1 MLEIAYGIHEGHE
14 DSRIFLYSCSSW
26 IIVILLLLSSCAQ
39 NPFVSKRSDMVSKPL
54 LAFEKQVYDFGFAGP
69 EEKITHTFKFANT
82 GTAPLKISRISTSC
96 GCTAVLP
103 STRDI
108 LPGGSGEIHATFVTK
123 RYEGKQ
129 EETITVY
136 SNDPVKP
143 EIVLTILG
151 IIKTEVA
158 VIPQG
163 INFGNVKKGETAI
176 GRVQLLQLSQNTL
189 ILNKIEFNEEYLNVE
204 TSRFREENSRGI
216 NIDITLNPEAPLG
229 EFSEV
234 ITLHTNL
241 EKRPRID
248 VPVYG
253 VIQE

>member
-1 MLEIAYGIHEGHE
+1 M
-14 DSRIFLYSCSSW
+14 
-26 IIVILLLLSSCAQ
+26 VILLLLSSCAQ
-39 NPFVSKRSDMVSKPL
+39 NPFVSKRSDMASKPF
-54 LAFEKQVYDFGFAGP
+54 LAFEKQVYDLGFAGP
-69 EEKITHTFKFANT
+69 GEKITHTFKFTNT
-82 GTAPLKISRISTSC
+82 GTAPLKISMVSTSC
-96 GCTAVLP
+96 GCTAALP
-103 STRDI
+103 STSDI
-108 LPGGSGEIHATFVTK
+108 PPGGSGEIHATFVTK

-143 EIVLTILG
+143 ESVLTILG
-151 IIKTEVA
+151 VVKTDVA

-163 INFGNVKKGETAI
+163 INFGNVKKGETAT

-189 ILNKIEFNEEYLNVE
+189 ILNKIEANEEYLIVE
-204 TSRFREENSRGI
+204 TSRFREENSLGI
-216 NIDITLNPEAPLG
+216 NIDITLKAEAPVG

-234 ITLHTNL
+234 ITLHTNM

-253 VIQE
+253 VRK

>member
-1 MLEIAYGIHEGHE
+1 MPETAYGSTKVTKTHEF
-14 DSRIFLYSCSSW
+14 FLYSRSSW
-26 IIVILLLLSSCAQ
+26 IIVILLLLSFCAQ
-39 NPFVSKRSDMVSKPL
+39 NPFVSKRSDMASKPF
-54 LAFEKQVYDFGFAGP
+54 LAFEKQVFDLGFAGP
-69 EEKITHTFKFANT
+69 GEKITHTFKFVNT

-96 GCTAVLP
+96 ECTAVLP

-108 LPGGSGEIHATFVTK
+108 PPGGSGEIHATFVTK

-129 EETITVY
+129 EETVTVY

-143 EIVLTILG
+143 EIILTILG

-163 INFGNVKKGETAI
+163 INFGNVKKGATAS

-189 ILNKIEFNEEYLNVE
+189 ILNKIEFNEEYLIVK

-216 NIDITLNPEAPLG
+216 NIDITLNPESPLG

-234 ITLHTNL
+234 ITLHTNM